1 MTALQFIFSSFW
13 VWLGFVVLVC
23 AVGGVVVAVV
33 KTCKHSRKITG
44 YRIGERWHITVE
56 DGTAED
62 VRSTAVSLR
71 VGEWIGDGNGQ
82 DEAEENEPNAV
93 RDNQD

>member
-1 MTALQFIFSSFW
+1 MEFLRFIFSGFW
-13 VWLGFVVLVC
+13 VWLGFIILLSLI
-23 AVGGVVVAVV
+23 GGGMVELV

-62 VRSTAVSLR
+62 VRSTAVSLH
-71 VGEWIGDGNGQ
+71 VGEWIGDGNEQ
-82 DEAEENEPNAV
+82 DGTEENAPDAV
-93 RDNQD
+93 REDQD